1 MASFWD
7 QFEHDPRAGEN
18 AHLRAAD
25 RDRDVV
31 HELLSN
37 AYAEGRLTRD
47 EFDERTDQVN
57 QVRALGDLSAAVS
70 DLVSTS
76 SVQRRTA
83 SELRVE
89 AEQRYR
95 KDLREAF
102 FGALTPSLICW
113 VIWAWVLVGGD
124 GTPFPWPIFV
134 TVGTGI
140 RFVKMVTDKQGSIEA
155 ITKRLE
161 KKQIRE
167 LERGR
172 REVD

>member
-31 HELLSN
+31 HELLSS
-37 AYAEGRLTRD
+37 AYAEGRLTRE

-57 QVRALGDLSAAVS
+57 QVRGLGNLPAVVS

-76 SVQRRTA
+76 GIQRRTVA
-83 SELRVE
+83 ELRVE

-95 KDLREAF
+95 KDVREAF
-102 FGALTPSLICW
+102 FGGLTPSLICW
-113 VIWAWVLVGGD
+113 VIWAWVLIGGN

-134 TVGTGI
+134 TFGTGV
-140 RFVKMVTDKQGSIEA
+140 RFVRLVTDKQGSIEA

-161 KKQIRE
+161 KKQTRA